1 MVEPTDA
8 ALIDLTL
15 KGDESAFAELA
26 RRHHL
31 AVWRTIHRIMGASAD
46 NEDALQEVFLRAYT
60 SLSRFDCRYPFEP
73 WIVRIT
79 TNYCIDQLRRKKA
92 RRTLLWTEIPERE
105 LEQLLN
111 NMSKNGD
118 SGSVLAQNPERYERI
133 AMALLQQL
141 KPKYRSAFVMRELEG
156 LGYDEIAKTHGISE
170 ITARVRVSRARAEI
184 QKRFRRYVSGGTQKW
199 KSKSVGF
206 VSC

>member
-1 MVEPTDA
+1 MVELTDT

-26 RRHHL
+26 RRHHP

-46 NEDALQEVFLRAYT
+46 NEDALQEVFLRVYT
-60 SLSRFDCRYPFEP
+60 SLNRFDSKYPFGP

-79 TNYCIDQLRRKKA
+79 TNYCIDQLRRKRT
-92 RRTLLWTEIPERE
+92 RRTLLWTELPERE

-111 NMSKNGD
+111 TMSRNGD
-118 SGSVLAQNPERYERI
+118 SSSVLAQNPEQYERV

-141 KPKYRSAFVMRELEG
+141 KPKYRSAFVLRELEG
-156 LGYDEIAKTHGISE
+156 LGYEEIAKAHGISE

-199 KSKSVGF
+199 KSK
-206 VSC
+206 